1 MSIKSNAVVIR
12 DETANGANTAD
23 RVGGTLVQIADD
35 LIAKQDLINQN
46 SAKVGITPTQAAQI
60 ISNQSNSSDGGSGL
74 TAQQIID
81 MDANTEKVGIT
92 SEQASD
98 IVSNNAKVSYTDAL
112 VSANSDVVNNNSKVG
127 ITLEQSAQI
136 LSNNS
141 KVGVTTEQASDI
153 QSNNSKV
160 GITSEQAS
168 QIVTNSSSSGSGVTP
183 QQASDIETNNA
194 KVGITSQQAN
204 DIQVLI
210 SSPDAPTSIAP
221 FAENETLHNLI
232 DFSKIVIGKKATDIT
247 QTNVDGVIDYDIVDE
262 VDSDW
267 SYLRIDSEL
276 FVQNFKFTLQGL
288 ITELNGNNTEIV
300 QLRLHSSDNIWGTG
314 FVELK
319 DLKVDGSAL
328 FTKFNTTIGDFADCT
343 WFSLI
348 INIPIDSPER
358 LANIDT
364 KTTNLTFYSGWDS
377 KAFDFGKKNIK
388 YLRPFL
394 QKTANLAQ
402 KEHFLKLGDGVY
414 HKGYMKVKPLTSYF
428 INDMALGNAYFY
440 NSSFVTIGN
449 ANPFTYTSKEEV
461 TRITGKS
468 GGFFTTPADCEYLS
482 IYVASWGIAG
492 SLALAKDLELVIE
505 ESDVITKFKNYE
517 EPIGAVSVS
526 SFENRYLRP
535 SIKLEKLL
543 NCAFIGDSI
552 TFSAWYSKLTKHL
565 QLNTIQA
572 QAQNG
577 ISWSNV
583 QMEAKF
589 NTIISNYQNGLVV
602 DYASNVIN
610 FPDYIFVFLG
620 TNQDAVLGDVNTVM
634 SKDRA
639 SLVPTNSMCEAIRYN
654 VLNLQEAFLNV
665 NTKIIGITPY
675 QNGNQSAT
683 DQEMLDRVHLIEQMY
698 ERLSVVSFNLFS
710 ELGINRT
717 FEPLRYTTDAVHL
730 NDAGKE
736 LLCDYVGRKV
746 KSMEF

>member
-1 MSIKSNAVVIR
+1 MKLTLNQYYGLKSEMSKPFIKGSSYSTTDTNEIFISNGSEWVLS
-12 DETANGANTAD
+12 ANLGLTEDQENDIIANK
-23 RVGGTLVQIADD
+23 
-35 LIAKQDLINQN
+35 AKT
-46 SAKVGITPTQAAQI
+46 GITP
-60 ISNQSNSSDGGSGL
+60 
-74 TAQQIID
+74 
-81 MDANTEKVGIT
+81 
-92 SEQASD
+92 
-98 IVSNNAKVSYTDAL
+98 
-112 VSANSDVVNNNSKVG
+112 
-127 ITLEQSAQI
+127 
-136 LSNNS
+136 
-141 KVGVTTEQASDI
+141 EQASDI
-153 QSNNSKV
+153 QSNNYKV

-194 KVGITSQQAN
+194 KVGITSQQAS

-210 SSPDAPTSIAP
+210 SSPDAPTSISP

-247 QTNVDGVIDYDIVDE
+247 KTTVDGVIDYDIVDE
-262 VDSDW
+262 VNADW
-267 SYLRIDSEL
+267 AYIRMDSEL
-276 FVQNFKFTLQGL
+276 FVKRFKFTLQGL
-288 ITELNGNNTEIV
+288 ITELNGNNIEIN
-300 QLRLHSSDNIWGTG
+300 QLRLHSAGNIWGTG
-314 FVELK
+314 FVECK
-319 DLKVDGSAL
+319 DLKVDASPL
-328 FTKFNTTIGDFADCT
+328 FTKFNTRIGNFSDCD

-348 INIPIDSPER
+348 INIPIDSAER

-364 KTTNLTFYSGWDS
+364 KTTNLTLYSGWDS

-402 KEHFLKLGDGVY
+402 KEHFLKIGDGVY
-414 HKGYMKVKPLTSYF
+414 HKGYMKVKPLTTYY
-428 INDMALGNAYFY
+428 INDFPASFGNAYFY
-440 NSSFVTIGN
+440 DSSLVTIGN
-449 ANPFTYTSKEEV
+449 ANPYSYTSKEEV

-468 GGFFTTPADCEYLS
+468 GGFFTTPLNCEYLS

-517 EPIGAVSVS
+517 DPIGAVSVS

-552 TFSAWYSKLTKHL
+552 TFGAWYSKLTKHL
-565 QLNTIQA
+565 QLNTIEA

-589 NTIISNYQNGLVV
+589 NTTISNYQNGLVV

-620 TNQDAVLGDVNTVM
+620 TNQDVVLGDVNTVM

-654 VLNLQEAFLNV
+654 VLNLQEAFYNE

-675 QNGNQSAT
+675 QNGNQGAT
-683 DQEMLDRVHLIEQMY
+683 EQEMFDRVHLIEQMY
-698 ERLSVVSFNLFS
+698 ERLGVESFNLFS
-710 ELGINRT
+710 ELGINRI
-717 FEPLRYTTDAVHL
+717 FEPSKYTTDSVHL